1 MERQNGSKFLWKFI
15 QLISC
20 WSFINFESIPELRDV
35 SSFVPRFFTGVLMG
49 VSALESAKASCE
61 PTLVLGGL
69 FGKVQLLKDGLS
81 FKRSAKVFFSSV
93 VFFNLFGRKG
103 VSCCNLDIYFF
114 QMKIIWKSL
123 EVEKP

>member
-1 MERQNGSKFLWKFI
+1 MERQKNGSKFLWKFI

-69 FGKVQLLKDGLS
+69 FGKVRLLKDRSLLKDQQR
-81 FKRSAKVFFSSV
+81 FFFHRLFFLTIWEKRC
-93 VFFNLFGRKG
+93 L
-103 VSCCNLDIYFF
+103 L
-114 QMKIIWKSL
+114 L
-123 EVEKP
+123 

>member
-1 MERQNGSKFLWKFI
+1 MERQDGSKFLWKFI

-69 FGKVQLLKDGLS
+69 FGKVQLLKD
-81 FKRSAKVFFSSV
+81 RSLVKDQQRFFFIGCFFIYLGEKVFLAVIWRYTFS
-93 VFFNLFGRKG
+93 NE
-103 VSCCNLDIYFF
+103 NY
-114 QMKIIWKSL
+114 L